1 MVDRKY
7 FRLFFL
13 IIVILLFETCRKD
26 GTTVESK
33 NVTPETA
40 LKAYLDNGDTTFKWE
55 LKNQLKG
62 IGVTYFQ
69 ILLTSQTWQT
79 IPWTHDLMV
88 VVPDHMLYNDAL
100 LIINGGSNSNG
111 KPNTHSF
118 TESDIQYAG
127 TVALVQKAVVVL
139 LWQVPNEP
147 LYGLSEDALISKT
160 LSNYLGDHD
169 FNWPLLFPMTKS
181 AIKAMDVA
189 QEFLKKQYNKQ
200 LAGFVVT
207 GASKRGW
214 TTWLTGAVD
223 QRVIGIAPMVI
234 DMINMSVNID
244 YQKKVWGDY
253 SIEIQD
259 YVKLGI
265 TQQLGTPGGNELVKM
280 IDPYS
285 YRESLNMPKIIFM
298 GTNDPYWPV
307 DAVKNYIDNIPGNN
321 RLCYTPNAGHDLG
334 NGTTALA
341 SLNAFFSILLTR
353 SILPKCDYQLSE
365 SNGKV
370 NITVNSSADLL
381 DDATLWSAV
390 SVSDQDFRDETW
402 AGKAIVVTDKS
413 VVKTQIDYPSA
424 GYKAFYIDLKY
435 KSPLGISYTV
445 STRVYVA
452 NSSKVLL

>member
-1 MVDRKY
+1 MIERIY
-7 FRLFFL
+7 FRLYFFV
-13 IIVILLFETCRKD
+13 IVVLLFQSCRKAE
-26 GTTVESK
+26 TTIDT
-33 NVTPETA
+33 NIITPETA
-40 LKAYLDNGDTTFKWE
+40 LKAYLNNNDATLKWE
-55 LKNQLKG
+55 LKSQFKG

-79 IPWTHDLMV
+79 IPWTHDLIV
-88 VVPDHMLYNDAL
+88 IAPDNMQYNDAL
-100 LIINGGSNSNG
+100 IIINGGSNSNG
-111 KPNTHSF
+111 APKIHSF

-127 TVALVQKAVVVL
+127 SVALLQKACVVL

-147 LYGLSEDALISKT
+147 IYGLSEDALISKT
-160 LSNYLGDHD
+160 LSNYLNDHN

-189 QEFLKKQYNKQ
+189 QEFIKNQYNKQ
-200 LAGFVVT
+200 LTGFVVT

-214 TTWLTGAVD
+214 TTWLTGAND

-234 DMINMSVNID
+234 DMINMSVNIE
-244 YQKKVWGDY
+244 YQKQVWGDY

-265 TQQLGTPGGNELVKM
+265 AQQLGTTGGNDLVKM

-285 YRESLNMPKIIFM
+285 YRQSLNMPKMIFM

-334 NGTTALA
+334 NGATALT
-341 SLNAFFSILLTR
+341 SLNAFFNILLTN
-353 SILPKCDYQLSE
+353 SIIPKCEYQLTE
-365 SNGKV
+365 SNGKINLSV
-370 NITVNSSADLL
+370 NASADLL
-381 DDATLWSAV
+381 VDATLWSAV
-390 SVSDQDFRDETW
+390 SVPDQDFRNETW
-402 AGKAIVVTDKS
+402 GSKAIVVTDKS
-413 VVKTQIDYPSA
+413 LIKAQIDYPLA
-424 GYKAFYIDLKY
+424 GYKAFYVDLKY
-435 KSPLGISYTV
+435 KSALGIQYNI

-452 NSSKVLL
+452 NISKVL